1 MTNPTDFAEATGAE
15 SIMAFYSH
23 DLCDSWHVSEDED
36 EEDVEEKELLR
47 TEIHACDA
55 LCKLF
60 ELTIE
65 WVEE

>member
-1 MTNPTDFAEATGAE
+1 MNPTDLTEATGAE
-15 SIMAFYSH
+15 SVMVFHLH

-36 EEDVEEKELLR
+36 EEGAEEKELLR
-47 TEIHACDA
+47 MEIYACDA
-55 LCKLF
+55 SFKLF